1 VKTPLRI
8 DWIVSAIG
16 HAGVLLYALVSIAAT
31 PLDKPPTESLPVD
44 IISASDFSQ
53 LTKGMKTAPK
63 ADVPKPLV
71 EKVGETKP
79 TENPA
84 NKVVDK
90 PEVVAAV
97 DEPPKPTPPKPE
109 AKPAPTPPVPQA
121 RPEPKQAFTKEEQKV
136 DPIAEAIKR
145 DQKKQEQ
152 QKQKQAAPVPPKK
165 QEPQKQQPKFDA
177 SQIQQRLA
185 LLDKRDP
192 QRRAATGDTL
202 SPTPGLGTPT
212 GNAVALSQNEID
224 ALRARLRDCWTV
236 PAGLADARDLIVS
249 VRIQFNKDGSL
260 ASDPRLMNSGGH
272 PAFQAAS
279 ESALRA
285 VRRCAPYTF
294 MPPAKYEG
302 WKDIIV
308 DFDPR
313 DMFRG

>member
-1 VKTPLRI
+1 V
-8 DWIVSAIG
+8 
-16 HAGVLLYALVSIAAT
+16 
-31 PLDKPPTESLPVD
+31 
-44 IISASDFSQ
+44 
-53 LTKGMKTAPK
+53 
-63 ADVPKPLV
+63 
-71 EKVGETKP
+71 
-79 TENPA
+79 
-84 NKVVDK
+84 
-90 PEVVAAV
+90 
-97 DEPPKPTPPKPE
+97 
-109 AKPAPTPPVPQA
+109 KPAPTPPVPQA
-121 RPEPKQAFTKEEQKV
+121 RPEPKQAFTKEEPKP
-136 DPIAEAIKR
+136 DPIADAIKR
-145 DQKKQEQ
+145 EQKKQEQ
-152 QKQKQAAPVPPKK
+152 QKQATQTPQKK

-192 QRRAATGDTL
+192 QRRAAIGDTL
-202 SPTPGLGTPT
+202 SPTPSLGTPT
-212 GNAVALSQNEID
+212 GSAATLSQSEID

-236 PAGLADARDLIVS
+236 PAGLADARDLVVT

-260 ASDPRLMNSGGH
+260 SADPRLMNQGSH

>member
-1 VKTPLRI
+1 MRV
-8 DWIVSAIG
+8 DWIISTVG
-16 HAGVLLYALVSIAAT
+16 HAGVLAYALVSIVAA
-31 PLDKPPTESLPVD
+31 PLNKPPTDSLPVD
-44 IISASDFSQ
+44 IMSSTEFSQ

-63 ADVPKPLV
+63 ADTPKPLV
-71 EKVGETKP
+71 EKVAEPKP

-84 NKVVDK
+84 QKVVDK
-90 PEVVAAV
+90 PEVAAAA
-97 DEPPKPTPPKPE
+97 DEPPKPPMP
-109 AKPAPTPPVPQA
+109 KPAPTPPVPQA
-121 RPEPKQAFTKEEQKV
+121 RPEPKQAFTKEEPKP
-136 DPIAEAIKR
+136 DPIADAIKR
-145 DQKKQEQ
+145 EQKKQEQ
-152 QKQKQAAPVPPKK
+152 QKQATPAPQKK

-192 QRRAATGDTL
+192 QRRAAIGDTL
-202 SPTPGLGTPT
+202 SPTPSLGTPT
-212 GNAVALSQNEID
+212 GSAATLSQSEID

-236 PAGLADARDLIVS
+236 PAGLADARDLVVT

-260 ASDPRLMNSGGH
+260 SADPRLMNQGSH